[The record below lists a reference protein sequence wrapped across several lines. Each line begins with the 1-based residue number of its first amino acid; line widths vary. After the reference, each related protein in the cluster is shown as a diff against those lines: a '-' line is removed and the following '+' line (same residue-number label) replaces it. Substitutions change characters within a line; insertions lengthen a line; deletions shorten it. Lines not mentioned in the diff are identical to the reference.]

1 MSKLTDAQELLED
14 ALLVDSL
21 RGFLAFVKPIRIRL
35 NELGSDE
42 RRRLREKVES
52 MKGRT
57 ANGLTADELEV
68 FRDMKEWAAKL
79 EMSEAQK
86 GVLLRAES
94 SWMRRL
100 LGR

>member
-1 MSKLTDAQELLED
+1 MTYAQELLED

-52 MKGRT
+52 MSGR
-57 ANGLTADELEV
+57 AVSGLTADELEV
-68 FRDMKEWAAKL
+68 FRDMKEWAAKP
-79 EMSEAQK
+79 EMSEVQK
-86 GVLLRAES
+86 GVLLRTES
-94 SWMRRL
+94 SWMKRL